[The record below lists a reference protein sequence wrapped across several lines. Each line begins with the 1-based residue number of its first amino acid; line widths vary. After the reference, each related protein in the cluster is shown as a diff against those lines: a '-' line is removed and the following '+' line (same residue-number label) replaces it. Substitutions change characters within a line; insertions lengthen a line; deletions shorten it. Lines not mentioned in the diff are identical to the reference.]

1 MFLKQKKNILL
12 VEDFSDSAKGVID
25 KLNEIVAYNF
35 TIDWVDNCDDA
46 YKKLN
51 TNHNYDLLI
60 TDLQINSE
68 EKKYLIQTGEDL
80 LIQIK
85 KLANQPKIIVYSMV
99 NQPATLDLVVNGI
112 GVDGY
117 IVKGRKSLEELAL
130 SLHLVFLG
138 STHYSKC
145 VNTTLTKYRD
155 ALQIS
160 RLDRNILRYLYR
172 GYRVKE
178 LPVLLTKEGFKA
190 TSQATIENHIKN
202 LKDYFEAKTT
212 IQLVA
217 LAKEKKV
224 FID

>member
-1 MFLKQKKNILL
+1 MKEKKHILL

-25 KLNEIVAYNF
+25 KLDEIESYNL

-51 TNHNYDLLI
+51 QTHTYDLLI

-68 EKKYLIQTGEDL
+68 NKKYEIETGEDL

-85 KLANQPKIIVYSMV
+85 KLANHPKIIVYSMV
-99 NQPATLDLVVNGI
+99 NQPATLDLIVNDI

-130 SLHLVFLG
+130 SLHLVFIG
-138 STHYSKC
+138 STHFSKC
-145 VNTTLTKYRD
+145 VNSTLTKYRD

-160 RLDRNILRYLYR
+160 RLDRNILRLLYE
-172 GYRVKE
+172 GNKVNE
-178 LPVLLTKEGFKA
+178 LPELLSKKGFKA

-224 FID
+224 FVG